1 MCYYRNIMLSSMLKR
16 MTVLNSHDSNSL
28 TFATLTSYLD
38 ALQLLPIALFV
49 SFKLPSR
56 PTDMLIESMC
66 IHSQKEN
73 QPRCLSTQHNTCTSG
88 TSIFHL

>member
-1 MCYYRNIMLSSMLKR
+1 

-56 PTDMLIESMC
+56 PTDMLM
-66 IHSQKEN
+66 SQCVSIPK
-73 QPRCLSTQHNTCTSG
+73 RRTSHAISVHDIILG
-88 TSIFHL
+88 LQVQASFIYKPLIFKHHQK